1 MPVQWVCRPGPE
13 FRGYCGLV
21 ASGEVYPGMAVQVL
35 PSGQPTL
42 IKRIVTADGDLAF
55 AFAGQSVT
63 LTFADEIDASRGD
76 VVAEIGPPAPVTKRL
91 CARLVWIGTD
101 ALVPGRT
108 YLLKLAAATVK
119 ATIEPG
125 LQVVDLDT
133 HNCAPAERL
142 VTNDIGTAVIGL
154 DRRISADRYVDTTDT
169 GSFILINPESFETIG
184 MGIVEAVHPSERRTA
199 TPRTTLHDL
208 MRATETHARSVAKAI
223 SWRATGSLD
232 TFIVAIAITG
242 SSRLAG
248 GVALAEVVTKTGL
261 YYFHE
266 RIWALVPWG
275 KR

>member
-1 MPVQWVCRPGPE
+1 
-13 FRGYCGLV
+13 
-21 ASGEVYPGMAVQVL
+21 VQVL

-55 AFAGQSVT
+55 AFAGQAVT

-76 VVAEIGPPAPVTKRL
+76 VVAEIGPPAPVTNRL

-101 ALVPGRT
+101 ALIPGRT

-133 HNCAPAERL
+133 HNCAPAEHL

-154 DRRISADRYVDTTDT
+154 DQGISADRHVDSTDT
-169 GSFILINPESFETIG
+169 GSFILIDPESFETVC
-184 MGIVEAVHPSERRTA
+184 MGIVEAVHPGERRTP
-199 TPRTTLHDL
+199 TPRTTTLHDL
-208 MRATETHARSVAKAI
+208 VRATETHARSVAKAI

-242 SSRLAG
+242 SSKLAG